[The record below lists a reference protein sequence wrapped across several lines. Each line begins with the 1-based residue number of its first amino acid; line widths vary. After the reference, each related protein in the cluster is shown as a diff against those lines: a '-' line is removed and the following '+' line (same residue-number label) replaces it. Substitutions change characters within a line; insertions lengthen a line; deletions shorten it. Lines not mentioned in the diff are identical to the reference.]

1 MNDDAQKII
10 PLNILVVDDDSTI
23 RKTLSYCLAAEGY
36 TVIAV
41 SNSADALDE
50 AKRRSFDLAFV
61 DLKLGEE
68 NGMDLISLLGTA
80 SSWTKVVVITA
91 HASIE
96 TAVEAMRRGATDYI
110 AKPFTPDQVRM
121 LTQRVGRI
129 RELEIQVAALKEDMQ
144 RLGPETQLQSRNSG
158 MQRLI
163 EMAKKAAP
171 SEAIVLLRGESGT
184 GKSVLARAIH
194 HWSTRAPKPMTVV
207 ACPSVPA
214 ELLESELFGHA
225 KGAFTGAVRDNPGRV
240 AACEGGTLFLD
251 EIGDI
256 APSVQAK
263 LLHFIQDREYERLGE
278 AKPRKADVRVIAA
291 TNREYERLGEA
302 KPRKAD
308 VRVIAA
314 TNADIEKR
322 VAEGRFREDLFYR
335 LNVISLTLPPL
346 RERPEDI
353 LPLAADF
360 LRYFCRSNHKSILGF
375 DSEAGE
381 RLKRYAWPGNVREL
395 RNTVERAVILGSGEH
410 IGEKDLPEAIAPT
423 AGAPAIGDRVP
434 LSIIEE
440 LHVRRVLANT
450 SSLQEAADVLGID
463 QATLWRRPAFS
474 STPALHA
481 ARTCAARLFK
491 LQGAFVLLERNLL
504 NLRFLKS
511 GIEIALF
518 RGACLYRVQ
527 ENVL

>member
-1 MNDDAQKII
+1 LNTAWTEEKPQMNNNAQDAT
-10 PLNILVVDDDSTI
+10 PMTMNILVVDDDSTI

-61 DLKLGEE
+61 DLKLGEA
-68 NGMDLISLLGTA
+68 NGMDLIPLLVSE
-80 SSWTKVVVITA
+80 SSWTKIVVITGY
-91 HASIE
+91 ASIE

-121 LTQRVGRI
+121 LAKRIGRI

-144 RLGPETQLQSRNSG
+144 RLGPEAQLQSRNSG
-158 MQRLI
+158 MQRVI

-194 HWSTRAPKPMTVV
+194 RWSLRAAKPMTVV
-207 ACPSVPA
+207 ACPAMPA

-225 KGAFTGAVRDNPGRV
+225 KGAFTGAVRDNPGRI

-251 EIGDI
+251 EIGDM

-263 LLHFIQDREYERLGE
+263 LLHFIQDKEYERLGE
-278 AKPRKADVRVIAA
+278 AKARQ
-291 TNREYERLGEA
+291 
-302 KPRKAD
+302 AD

-322 VAEGRFREDLFYR
+322 VAEGLFREDLFYR

-346 RERPEDI
+346 RDRPEDI
-353 LPLAADF
+353 LPLAMDF
-360 LRYFCRSNHKSILGF
+360 LHYFCRTNHKSILGF
-375 DSEAGE
+375 NEGVSE
-381 RLKRYAWPGNVREL
+381 RLRRYVWPGNVREL
-395 RNTVERAVILGSGEH
+395 RNTVERAVILGSGEQL
-410 IGEKDLPEAIAPT
+410 GEKDLPENIVPM
-423 AGAPAIGDRVP
+423 AGTPAIGDRVT
-434 LSIIEE
+434 LSAIEE
-440 LHVRRVLANT
+440 LHIRRVLANT

-463 QATLWRRPAFS
+463 QATLWRRRK
-474 STPALHA
+474 TY
-481 ARTCAARLFK
+481 
-491 LQGAFVLLERNLL
+491 
-504 NLRFLKS
+504 
-511 GIEIALF
+511 GI
-518 RGACLYRVQ
+518 
-527 ENVL
+527 